1 MRAGVCGWLVA
12 GLLVAAASP
21 ARADDQADMRALVDK
36 AIKAA
41 GGQAKL
47 KKLKAVTWKAKG
59 SVHADNRDIEITM
72 EASMQAAD
80 QGRLDLTAEVNG
92 NTVTIA
98 LVLNRD
104 KGWVKHPKSDKVEA
118 IPKELLA
125 VFNTDFRA
133 VRLAQMLTPLKD
145 KACTLSSLGEVKID
159 DRPALGIKVVRKG
172 HADVD
177 IFFDKKTHLP
187 VKCQTK
193 VKESKGGQEV
203 THDYF
208 FSDAKK
214 TAGVLHFT
222 KVTFK
227 RDDKTFLEV
236 ELSDIE
242 TVDKLDDSTFA
253 KPD

>member
-1 MRAGVCGWLVA
+1 MRAGSCGWLVA
-12 GLLVAAASP
+12 GLLLAAAGP

-47 KKLKAVTWKAKG
+47 KKLAAMTWKAKG
-59 SVHADNRDIEITM
+59 TAHVDNRDIELTM
-72 EASMQAAD
+72 EASMQGPD
-80 QGRLDLTAEVNG
+80 QGRLDISVVECGRTASVG
-92 NTVTIA
+92 
-98 LVLNRD
+98 LVLNKD
-104 KGWVKHPKSDKVEA
+104 KGWFKAPNRTDVVPKHLLTM
-118 IPKELLA
+118 LLA
-125 VFNTDFRA
+125 DYRA
-133 VRLAQMLTPLKD
+133 LRLAQMLTPLKD

-172 HADVD
+172 YTDVD

-193 VKESKGGQEV
+193 VKEDKDGQEV
-203 THDYF
+203 THDYY